1 MKRLSFALVLAASLA
16 GIAPRISAQDAAVE
30 ERLRRL
36 EKSLEN
42 TQAENFK
49 LRQDMATLNTRL
61 EKVIEAAE
69 MTARRAGNNEDIA
82 KLAQQLKEL
91 DQRRIADQKNLV
103 ADVERI
109 VQQML
114 KTMPAPPPT
123 TGNGNGGSKS
133 KGKNESRGN
142 SKSTQVTPPDAD
154 GSTAPAEKGVWH
166 TVEKGQTLGE
176 IIKAYNDDLKSKG
189 KSGKITLKAV
199 EDANPK
205 VKPDRLIVGTKVFIP
220 IPDK

>member
-1 MKRLSFALVLAASLA
+1 MKRLSFVLVLAVSLA
-16 GIAPRISAQDAAVE
+16 GITPRISGQDAAVE

-42 TQAENFK
+42 AQTENFK
-49 LRQDMATLNTRL
+49 LRQDMATLNMRL

-69 MTARRAGNNEDIA
+69 MTARRAGNSEDIA

-103 ADVERI
+103 TEVEHI

-123 TGNGNGGSKS
+123 PGNGGSRPKGKSASRDDS
-133 KGKNESRGN
+133 KGTPS
-142 SKSTQVTPPDAD
+142 TPPDAD
-154 GSTAPAEKGVWH
+154 GSPATAEKGVWH

-189 KSGKITLKAV
+189 KPGKITLKGV
-199 EDANPK
+199 KEANPK
-205 VKPDRLIVGTKVFIP
+205 VNPDRLIVGTKVFIP
-220 IPDK
+220 IPEK